1 MNIAII
7 DDVQQDLDALAEA
20 AREHY
25 DPKQISIQLHTFS
38 SPEDFWN
45 SYSPGSYDL
54 IFLDIYIKQANG
66 MDLAA
71 QLREKGDSCALIFV
85 TSSDAF
91 AVASYDVQAA
101 YYLLKPLDT
110 NKLTKVL
117 DSIQIKRAQDTRY
130 IEVICDRTLLRVPV
144 KTILYADTFHN
155 AVQLHTDAGVLRTYL
170 TFQKFEE
177 LIHDLPCFLPCFL
190 SCYRGCLVNMDRI
203 YKPLEEGFLLDNQ
216 ETVQIRKR
224 GANAIKKEY
233 LNYLFS

>member
-7 DDVQQDLDALAEA
+7 DDVQPDLDALGRA
-20 AREHY
+20 AKAYYEGR
-25 DPKQISIQLHTFS
+25 QITAQIHSFS
-38 SPEDFWN
+38 SPTAFWKA
-45 SYSPGSYDL
+45 YTPGKFDL
-54 IFLDIYIKQANG
+54 VFLDIYMEQDNG
-66 MDLAA
+66 MDVAVRIRKA
-71 QLREKGDSCALIFV
+71 GDLCSLIFV

-91 AVASYDVQAA
+91 AVASYDVQAT

-110 NKLTKVL
+110 AKLMRVL
-117 DSIQIKRAQDTRY
+117 DTIQIKNAQDMRY
-130 IEVICDRTLLRVPV
+130 IEVICDRTPVRVPI

-177 LIHDLPCFLPCFL
+177 LIQDLPCFL

-203 YKPLEEGFLLDNQ
+203 HKALEDGFLLDNQ
-216 ETVQIRKR
+216 EVVQIRKR

>member
-25 DPKQISIQLHTFS
+25 DQKQISIQLHTFS

-117 DSIQIKRAQDTRY
+117 DSI
-130 IEVICDRTLLRVPV
+130 
-144 KTILYADTFHN
+144 
-155 AVQLHTDAGVLRTYL
+155 
-170 TFQKFEE
+170 
-177 LIHDLPCFLPCFL
+177 
-190 SCYRGCLVNMDRI
+190 
-203 YKPLEEGFLLDNQ
+203 
-216 ETVQIRKR
+216 
-224 GANAIKKEY
+224 
-233 LNYLFS
+233 

>member
-1 MNIAII
+1 M
-7 DDVQQDLDALAEA
+7 
-20 AREHY
+20 
-25 DPKQISIQLHTFS
+25 
-38 SPEDFWN
+38 
-45 SYSPGSYDL
+45 
-54 IFLDIYIKQANG
+54 
-66 MDLAA
+66 
-71 QLREKGDSCALIFV
+71 
-85 TSSDAF
+85 
-91 AVASYDVQAA
+91 QAA

-177 LIHDLPCFLPCFL
+177 LIHDLPCFLLLPRL
-190 SCYRGCLVNMDRI
+190 SCEYGPHLQNT
-203 YKPLEEGFLLDNQ
+203 EEGFLLDNQ
-216 ETVQIRKR
+216 KTVQIRKR

>member
-155 AVQLHTDAGVLRTYL
+155 AV
-170 TFQKFEE
+170 
-177 LIHDLPCFLPCFL
+177 
-190 SCYRGCLVNMDRI
+190 
-203 YKPLEEGFLLDNQ
+203 
-216 ETVQIRKR
+216 
-224 GANAIKKEY
+224 
-233 LNYLFS
+233 

>member
-25 DPKQISIQLHTFS
+25 DQRQISIQLHTFS

-144 KTILYADTFHN
+144 KSILYADTFHN
-155 AVQLHTDAGVLRTYL
+155 AVQLHTDAGVPEIRGTDSRSPLFSL
-170 TFQKFEE
+170 
-177 LIHDLPCFLPCFL
+177 LLPRL
-190 SCYRGCLVNMDRI
+190 SC
-203 YKPLEEGFLLDNQ
+203 
-216 ETVQIRKR
+216 
-224 GANAIKKEY
+224 EY
-233 LNYLFS
+233 GPHSQNPGGGLSSGQPGNRPDP

>member
-25 DPKQISIQLHTFS
+25 DQKQISIQLHTFS

-66 MDLAA
+66 MDLAT

-91 AVASYDVQAA
+91 AVASYDV
-101 YYLLKPLDT
+101 
-110 NKLTKVL
+110 
-117 DSIQIKRAQDTRY
+117 
-130 IEVICDRTLLRVPV
+130 
-144 KTILYADTFHN
+144 
-155 AVQLHTDAGVLRTYL
+155 
-170 TFQKFEE
+170 
-177 LIHDLPCFLPCFL
+177 
-190 SCYRGCLVNMDRI
+190 
-203 YKPLEEGFLLDNQ
+203 
-216 ETVQIRKR
+216 
-224 GANAIKKEY
+224 
-233 LNYLFS
+233 

>member
-1 MNIAII
+1 LIYCRFSFFWRISALNIAII

-25 DPKQISIQLHTFS
+25 DQRQISIQLHTFS

-130 IEVICDRTLLRVPV
+130 IDNIINLRLDI
-144 KTILYADTFHN
+144 THLYYPAKN
-155 AVQLHTDAGVLRTYL
+155 S
-170 TFQKFEE
+170 FQKGRLKRREIFTE
-177 LIHDLPCFLPCFL
+177 L
-190 SCYRGCLVNMDRI
+190 
-203 YKPLEEGFLLDNQ
+203 LLY
-216 ETVQIRKR
+216 T
-224 GANAIKKEY
+224 
-233 LNYLFS
+233 LTT

>member
-7 DDVQQDLDALAEA
+7 DDVLQDQKTLADTIQNYYA
-20 AREHY
+20 TRQLAV
-25 DPKQISIQLHTFS
+25 QIHKFS
-38 SPEDFWN
+38 SPKAFW
-45 SYSPGSYDL
+45 SEYALMKYDL
-54 IFLDIYIKQANG
+54 VFLDIYMDQANG
-66 MDLAA
+66 MDVAA
-71 QLREKGDSCALIFV
+71 QLREKGDSCSLIFV

-91 AVASYDVQAA
+91 AVASYDVHAT

-110 NKLTKVL
+110 AKLTKVL
-117 DSIQIKRAQDTRY
+117 DSIQIENAKDARY
-130 IEVICDRTLLRVPV
+130 IEVICDRTPVRVPV

-177 LIHDLPCFLPCFL
+177 LIADLPCFL
-190 SCYRGCLVNMDRI
+190 SCYRGCIVNMDRI
-203 YKPLEEGFLLDNQ
+203 HQTLEDAFLLDNQ
-216 ETVQIRKR
+216 EVVQIRKR

>member
-25 DPKQISIQLHTFS
+25 DQRQISIQLHTFS

-66 MDLAA
+66 MDWAA
-71 QLREKGDSCALIFV
+71 QVRVKD
-85 TSSDAF
+85 DAWGVVVGPGSAAV
-91 AVASYDVQAA
+91 AVASDDVQAA
-101 YYLLKPLDT
+101 YYLLMPLYT
-110 NKLTKVL
+110 NKLTKFF
-117 DSIQIKRAQDTRY
+117 DSIHFKREQDTRY

-144 KTILYADTFHN
+144 KSILYADTFHN

-177 LIHDLPCFLPCFL
+177 LIHDLPCFL

-203 YKPLEEGFLLDNQ
+203 YKTLEEGFLLDNQ

>member
-25 DPKQISIQLHTFS
+25 DQKQISIQLHTFS

-110 NKLTKVL
+110 NKLTKGIGLHSDQACTGYTIYRGDLRPYPSTCSCKNHFVCRHL
-117 DSIQIKRAQDTRY
+117 SQCCPASHRRRSSAHIPDFPEIRGTDSRSPLFS
-130 IEVICDRTLLRVPV
+130 LL
-144 KTILYADTFHN
+144 
-155 AVQLHTDAGVLRTYL
+155 
-170 TFQKFEE
+170 
-177 LIHDLPCFLPCFL
+177 LPRL
-190 SCYRGCLVNMDRI
+190 SC
-203 YKPLEEGFLLDNQ
+203 
-216 ETVQIRKR
+216 
-224 GANAIKKEY
+224 EY
-233 LNYLFS
+233 GPHLQNTGGGLSSGQPGNRPDP

>member
-25 DPKQISIQLHTFS
+25 DQRQISIQLHTFS

-71 QLREKGDSCALIFV
+71 QLREKDDSCALIFV

-130 IEVICDRTLLRVPV
+130 IEVICDRTLL
-144 KTILYADTFHN
+144 L
-155 AVQLHTDAGVLRTYL
+155 LHPSS
-170 TFQKFEE
+170 F
-177 LIHDLPCFLPCFL
+177 
-190 SCYRGCLVNMDRI
+190 
-203 YKPLEEGFLLDNQ
+203 
-216 ETVQIRKR
+216 
-224 GANAIKKEY
+224 
-233 LNYLFS
+233 

>member
-25 DPKQISIQLHTFS
+25 DQKQISIQLHTFS

-66 MDLAA
+66 MDLAT

-85 TSSDAF
+85 TSSDSF

-130 IEVICDRTLLRVPV
+130 IEVICDRTFLRVPV
-144 KTILYADTFHN
+144 ITILYADTFHI
-155 AVQLHTDAGVLRTYL
+155 ADQLHTDAGCMRTSL

-177 LIHDLPCFLPCFL
+177 LIPDLPCFL

-203 YKPLEEGFLLDNQ
+203 HKTLEEGFLLDNQ

>member
-25 DPKQISIQLHTFS
+25 DQKQISIQLHTFS

-71 QLREKGDSCALIFV
+71 QL
-85 TSSDAF
+85 
-91 AVASYDVQAA
+91 
-101 YYLLKPLDT
+101 
-110 NKLTKVL
+110 
-117 DSIQIKRAQDTRY
+117 
-130 IEVICDRTLLRVPV
+130 
-144 KTILYADTFHN
+144 
-155 AVQLHTDAGVLRTYL
+155 HTDAGVLRRYL

-177 LIHDLPCFLPCFL
+177 LIHDLPCFL

-203 YKPLEEGFLLDNQ
+203 YKTLEEGFLLDNQ